1 MIGLGTIVNVAAV
14 VAAGFIGVL
23 VKGGIKERFQT
34 TIMGVLG
41 ISTMFIGA
49 SGTLQEMFT
58 VENGSISTQGTMLL
72 VMSLIIGAVIGELLN
87 IEARLEKVGEWLKEK
102 VKAKND
108 NRFVDAF
115 VNSTLVICIGAMAIV
130 GSLQDGLTG
139 DHSTLFVKAALD
151 FPIILSFASTLGIG
165 AVFSAIPL
173 GLYQGAITL
182 FAGLISP
189 YLSDTLIS
197 NLTLVGSA
205 MIFAIGVNLAFGK
218 KFKVGNFL
226 PGLLV
231 PVIYEI
237 ITKFI

>member
-1 MIGLGTIVNVAAV
+1 MTGLGTIVNVAAV
-14 VAAGFIGVL
+14 VAAGFLGVL
-23 VKGGIKERFQT
+23 LKGGIKERFQS

-49 SGTLQEMFT
+49 AGTLQEMF
-58 VENGSISTQGTMLL
+58 VIGNGSLSTQGTMLL
-72 VMSLIIGAVIGELLN
+72 VLSLIIGAFVGELLN
-87 IEARLEKVGEWLKEK
+87 IEARLEKLGEWLKDK

-108 NRFVDAF
+108 NKFVDAF

-139 DHSTLFVKAALD
+139 DHNTLFVKAALD
-151 FPIILSFASTLGIG
+151 FPIILIFASTMGIG

-182 FAGLISP
+182 CAGLISP

-231 PVIYEI
+231 PVVYEI
-237 ITKFI
+237 ITKLI

>member
-1 MIGLGTIVNVAAV
+1 MTGLGTIVNVGAV
-14 VAAGFIGVL
+14 VAAGLLGVL
-23 VKGGIKERFQT
+23 LKGGIKERFQSA
-34 TIMGVLG
+34 IMGVLG

-49 SGTLQEMFT
+49 AGTLQEMFT
-58 VENGSISTQGTMLL
+58 VENGSLSTRGTMLL
-72 VMSLIIGAVIGELLN
+72 VLSLIIGAFVGELLN
-87 IEARLEKVGEWLKEK
+87 IEARLEKLGEWLKDK
-102 VKAKND
+102 VRAKND

-151 FPIILSFASTLGIG
+151 FPIILIFASTLGIG

-189 YLSDTLIS
+189 YLSDALIS

-218 KFKVGNFL
+218 RFRVGNFL

-231 PVIYEI
+231 PVAYEI

>member
-1 MIGLGTIVNVAAV
+1 MIGLGTIVNVGAV
-14 VAAGFIGVL
+14 VAAGLLGVL
-23 VKGGIKERFQT
+23 LKGGIKERFQS

-49 SGTLQEMFT
+49 AGTLQEMF
-58 VENGSISTQGTMLL
+58 VIGNGSLSTRGTMLL
-72 VMSLIIGAVIGELLN
+72 VLSLIIGAFVGELLN

-151 FPIILSFASTLGIG
+151 FPIILIFASTLGIG
-165 AVFSAIPL
+165 AVFSALPL

>member
-1 MIGLGTIVNVAAV
+1 MTGLGTIVNVAAV
-14 VAAGFIGVL
+14 VAAGFLGVL
-23 VKGGIKERFQT
+23 LKGGIKERFQS

-49 SGTLQEMFT
+49 AGTLQEMF
-58 VENGSISTQGTMLL
+58 VIGNGSLSTQGTMLL
-72 VMSLIIGAVIGELLN
+72 VLSLIIGAFVGELLN
-87 IEARLEKVGEWLKEK
+87 IEARLEKLGEWLKDK

-108 NRFVDAF
+108 NKFVDAF

-139 DHSTLFVKAALD
+139 DHNTLFVKAALD
-151 FPIILSFASTLGIG
+151 FPIILIFASTMGIG

-231 PVIYEI
+231 PVVYEI
-237 ITKFI
+237 ITKLI